1 MSKQDNLKRLLAPR
15 SVAFIGGRNIAS
27 SVKDCINSGFTGQIF
42 VVNPKYDQIAGF
54 DCVKAIADLP
64 VAPDAAFIAVNSEAT
79 VEAVAELAALGT
91 AGCVCYAAGFAEIGG
106 AGVELQRRLVEA
118 AGDMALVGPNC
129 YGVLN
134 YVDGVSLW
142 PDIHGGHPVPR
153 GVAILSQSGNIGLNL
168 TMAER
173 SLPLAHV
180 ISVGNQAVL
189 GIEDYIDALID
200 DDRVDAIGI
209 YLEGLNDI
217 ASFTAAAAR
226 ALQKGVPIVA
236 LKSGVSELGA
246 ELTMSHTSSLAGS
259 RELYQALFD
268 RLGVIQVTSL
278 SQMLESLKLL
288 SALDAPVKGRRLNIL
303 TCSGGDS
310 ALAADAASEYGFAIP
325 RFTEAQVAALRAQ
338 LPSFASVSNPL
349 DYNTSL
355 WGNAQAMADCFATVM
370 EGEADLTIL
379 VLDYPREGLAGHQP
393 WNAAIEALIMAQART
408 KAPAAVMASIPELLP
423 KAARD
428 RLIENRIAPLQGID
442 MGFRGLSAV
451 AGYHQRRAEI
461 LACGDLRQI
470 LLNAPVHRD
479 GEAVLMDEW
488 HSKQALAERG
498 LGIPPSRLVTAAE
511 APAAAAAIGFPV
523 VAKAVSSALAHKTE
537 MGAVKL
543 NLKTAAEVER
553 AVAEITANVAS
564 VPGAGERFLIE
575 KMVPGAVAELILG
588 IKRDPQFGL
597 ALVVGT
603 GGILVNLIED
613 SQALILP
620 TTRAD
625 VRRALGRLKMA
636 RLLTGY
642 RGKPVADIEAIVDAA
657 MAVAD
662 YALAHADRVT
672 EMDVNPLFAMPD
684 GQGAIAADALIRQI
698 AAQPA
703 DRLAAE

>member
-27 SVKDCINSGFTGQIF
+27 SVRDCINSGFTGEIF
-42 VVNPKYDQIAGF
+42 VVSPKHEQIAGF
-54 DCVKAIADLP
+54 DCVRTIADLP
-64 VAPDAAFIAVNSEAT
+64 IAPDAAFIAVNSEAT

-106 AGVELQRRLVEA
+106 AGAELQHRLVEA

-129 YGVLN
+129 YGILN

-142 PDIHGGHPVPR
+142 PDIHGGHPVSR

-189 GIEDYIDALID
+189 GIGDYIDALID

-226 ALQKGVPIVA
+226 ALEKGVPIVA
-236 LKSGVSELGA
+236 LKSGVSDLGA

-268 RLGVIQVTSL
+268 RLGVIQVSSL
-278 SQMLESLKLL
+278 SQMLEALKLL
-288 SALDAPVKGRRLNIL
+288 SALDGPLKGRRLNVL

-310 ALAADAASEYGFAIP
+310 AMAADAASEYGFAIP
-325 RFTEAQVAALRAQ
+325 RFAETQVTALRAQ

-370 EGEADLTIL
+370 AGEADLTIL

-393 WNAAIEALIMAQART
+393 WNAAVEALIMAKART
-408 KAPAAVMASIPELLP
+408 GAQAAVMASIPELLP
-423 KAARD
+423 KAARE

-442 MGFRGLSAV
+442 MGFRGLAAV
-451 AGYHQRRAEI
+451 TGYHQRRAEI
-461 LACGDLRQI
+461 MAGGDLRQ
-470 LLNAPVHRD
+470 LVLDAPVACR
-479 GEAVLMDEW
+479 GEPLLIDEW
-488 HSKQALAERG
+488 HSKLALAERG
-498 LGIPPSRLVTAAE
+498 MGIPPGRLVTAAE
-511 APAAAAAIGFPV
+511 AAAAAAEIGFPV
-523 VAKAVSSALAHKTE
+523 VVKAVSAALAHKTE

-543 NLKTAAEVER
+543 NLKNAAEVEH
-553 AVAEITANVAS
+553 AVAEIATNVAAI
-564 VPGAGERFLIE
+564 PGAGEHFLVE

-588 IKRDPQFGL
+588 VKRDPQFGL

-620 TTRAD
+620 ATRAD
-625 VRRALGRLKMA
+625 VRRALGKLKMA

-642 RGKPVADIEAIVDAA
+642 RGKPAADIEAIVDAA

-662 YALAHADRVT
+662 YAIAHADSVM
-672 EMDVNPLFAMPD
+672 EMDVNPLFAMPR
-684 GQGAIAADALIRQI
+684 GQGAIAADALISQV
-698 AAQPA
+698 PSKPGG
-703 DRLAAE
+703 RLAAE

>member
-1 MSKQDNLKRLLAPR
+1 MSKQENLRRLLAPR
-15 SVAFIGGRNIAS
+15 SVAFIGGRNIAA
-27 SVKDCINSGFTGQIF
+27 SVQDCINSGFAGEIF

-54 DCVKAIADLP
+54 DCVKSIAELP
-64 VAPDAAFIAVNSEAT
+64 APPDAAFIAVNSEAT
-79 VEAVAELAALGT
+79 VEAVAQLAALGT

-106 AGVELQRRLVEA
+106 AGVELQHRLVAA
-118 AGDMALVGPNC
+118 AGEMAVVGPNC

-142 PDIHGGHPVPR
+142 PDIHGGRPVPR

-173 SLPLAHV
+173 SLPLAYV

-189 GIEDYIDALID
+189 GIGDYIDALIE

-217 ASFTAAAAR
+217 AGFSAAAAR

-236 LKSGVSELGA
+236 LKSGVSDLGA
-246 ELTMSHTSSLAGS
+246 ELTLSHTSSLAGS
-259 RELYQALFD
+259 RELYQAMFE

-278 SQMLESLKLL
+278 SQMLEALKLL
-288 SALDAPVKGRRLNIL
+288 SALEAPVQGRRLNIL

-310 ALAADAASEYGFAIP
+310 ALAADAAAEYGFAIP
-325 RFTEAQVAALRAQ
+325 RFSDRQVAALRAQ

-379 VLDYPREGLAGHQP
+379 MLDYPREGLAGHQP
-393 WNAAIEALIMAQART
+393 WNAAVEALILAKART
-408 KAPAAVMASIPELLP
+408 GAPAAVLASIPELLP

-442 MGFRGLSAV
+442 MGFRGLAAV
-451 AGYHQRRAEI
+451 VGYHQRRAEI
-461 LACGDLRQI
+461 LAGEGVAQI
-470 LLNAPVHRD
+470 LLSAPVQID
-479 GEAVLMDEW
+479 GPVEMIDEW
-488 HSKQALAERG
+488 HSKQALAARG
-498 LGIPPSRLVTAAE
+498 LGIAPGRLVGAAD
-511 APAAAAAIGFPV
+511 AAAAAAEIGFPV
-523 VAKAVSSALAHKTE
+523 VVKAVSPALAHKTE
-537 MGAVKL
+537 LGAVRL
-543 NLKTAAEVER
+543 NLETGAEVER
-553 AVAEITANVAS
+553 AVAEIAANVAA
-564 VPGAGERFLIE
+564 VPGAGERFLVE
-575 KMVPGAVAELILG
+575 KMIPGAVAELIIG

-597 ALVVGT
+597 ALVLGA

-620 TTRAD
+620 TTRGD
-625 VRRALGRLKMA
+625 VRRALGRLKVA
-636 RLLTGY
+636 RLLEGY
-642 RGKPVADIEAIVDAA
+642 RGKAAADIEAIVDAA
-657 MAVAD
+657 MAVAG
-662 YALAHADRVT
+662 YALAHADQVV
-672 EMDVNPLFAMPD
+672 EMDVNPLFAMPE
-684 GQGAIAADALIRQI
+684 GKGAIAADALIRQVT
-698 AAQPA
+698 ARPLDQ
-703 DRLAAE
+703 LAAE